1 MKDRATTD
9 EQKEEVLARILAV
22 WKQYPH
28 ERLGQFLHNCYSP
41 VTGHNDPFYVEDY
54 ELVRMVE
61 GR

>member
-1 MKDRATTD
+1 MSDRAKTD

-28 ERLGQFLHNCYSP
+28 ERLGQFLFNSYSV
-41 VTGHNDPFYVEDY
+41 VTSNVDPFHIEDFQ
-54 ELVRMVE
+54 LVRMVE